1 MRKISQAMDKSKFQ
15 AFGKVKFKVTP
26 LYRKEIDGLYAKK
39 IKILREEN
47 SDEKDKKVSD
57 IDKNI
62 AEHLIAQQRANLEK
76 EITNL
81 KEMKVK
87 KGKAASV
94 FNLKDKIIGSKK
106 KQQEP
111 AVIKDPNTK
120 KIVTNIEEIKR
131 ISLKYC
137 VDLLTNRKH
146 KTKSS

>member
-1 MRKISQAMDKSKFQ
+1 
-15 AFGKVKFKVTP
+15 
-26 LYRKEIDGLYAKK
+26 
-39 IKILREEN
+39 
-47 SDEKDKKVSD
+47 
-57 IDKNI
+57 
-62 AEHLIAQQRANLEK
+62 
-76 EITNL
+76 
-81 KEMKVK
+81 MKVK

-120 KIVTNIEEIKR
+120 KIVTYIEEIKR

>member
-1 MRKISQAMDKSKFQ
+1 
-15 AFGKVKFKVTP
+15 
-26 LYRKEIDGLYAKK
+26 
-39 IKILREEN
+39 
-47 SDEKDKKVSD
+47 
-57 IDKNI
+57 
-62 AEHLIAQQRANLEK
+62 
-76 EITNL
+76 
-81 KEMKVK
+81 MKVK

-120 KIVTNIEEIKR
+120 KIVTIIEEIKR

>member
-1 MRKISQAMDKSKFQ
+1 
-15 AFGKVKFKVTP
+15 
-26 LYRKEIDGLYAKK
+26 
-39 IKILREEN
+39 
-47 SDEKDKKVSD
+47 
-57 IDKNI
+57 
-62 AEHLIAQQRANLEK
+62 
-76 EITNL
+76 
-81 KEMKVK
+81 MKVK